1 VANLPDYNHLYE
13 AYKRGDPAGDSVQL
27 HYLAQIPDL
36 SRAEFMGLAEDIER
50 LANSYSDAARKE
62 LTLGQLGYFLPR
74 VKQAIAE
81 KPFKPTRTAS
91 GLPVNVNP
99 DDLQATQESLKSL
112 PESEVVHD
120 DNLHAIWKASQQGT
134 LASGQDTLQPGAGLS
149 PAPLPAIPQPSSQ
162 TQEQPKDDLDLSE
175 ITRWAID
182 RPNQQGGSQD
192 LSEPVAIPKVPPIQ
206 QTADQIASKTNVDSA
221 PVGMDRS
228 FVPSVVPDVSRGQ
241 GNQDI
246 ETDRLELSD
255 DDTDWETNSPQPQSG
270 IREVNEPVTSS
281 VPRVQPSQPIQ
292 TTSSDMLQASESE
305 PMQTPTVE
313 PASRGTRFL
322 DWMQRGADALGVV
335 DQTGVTDLANSTVS
349 FTRAA
354 FTRDENQQREHL
366 INAGVSMVSA
376 IPIVGDAAKLWKYNR
391 LAKQSAAAGGGV
403 NAAGQAVSVA
413 PALQTG
419 GAGGNIPPVI
429 PPVAPPAS
437 PQPGGNPSPNNPGFF
452 ARMFGGGNAN
462 PPQTQTGGAGG
473 GVPPVVPPVVP
484 PGNNGGGGFFG
495 NNISQLFGGNAAQ
508 GGSGYFA
515 NGGGFFGGGGGVN
528 APGSAAATQ
537 IPNRVMNAVN
547 QGVQGIA
554 GGAAAIGMT
563 IPGLQPFAAALGA
576 GTAALN
582 QFNAGIE
589 AVDRTNQAIIEGNRE
604 LAQLNGGLAGAYVG
618 YDART
623 FQRDIRRSEEME
635 GVMPG
640 LTEAQSDFADAQQDL
655 YGPYAQ
661 LGVVIQTQ
669 LTSAATTLIKIL
681 DWLEPFGEIIKFY
694 TDKPEGQQD
703 PFAARNAMEKGVNDF
718 IFGRKDPFINPPNPA
733 APRPPVLGQ
742 GHAPKI

>member
-1 VANLPDYNHLYE
+1 VANLPDFNQLYE

-36 SRAEFMGLAEDIER
+36 SRAEFIGLAEDIER
-50 LANSYSDAARKE
+50 LAKSYSDAARKE
-62 LTLGQLGYFLPR
+62 LTLGQLGYFLPS

-81 KPFKPTRTAS
+81 KPFKPSRDEKNE
-91 GLPVNVNP
+91 PI
-99 DDLQATQESLKSL
+99 DL
-112 PESEVVHD
+112 
-120 DNLHAIWKASQQGT
+120 
-134 LASGQDTLQPGAGLS
+134 LAAE
-149 PAPLPAIPQPSSQ
+149 APFG
-162 TQEQPKDDLDLSE
+162 DLDLSKDKAVE
-175 ITRWAID
+175 
-182 RPNQQGGSQD
+182 PEPFQGAS
-192 LSEPVAIPKVPPIQ
+192 SAIPSV
-206 QTADQIASKTNVDSA
+206 QIGESPLKQPDAVEEDNL
-221 PVGMDRS
+221 P
-228 FVPSVVPDVSRGQ
+228 VVPIVAP
-241 GNQDI
+241 
-246 ETDRLELSD
+246 E
-255 DDTDWETNSPQPQSG
+255 
-270 IREVNEPVTSS
+270 
-281 VPRVQPSQPIQ
+281 PIQ
-292 TTSSDMLQASESE
+292 TTSGDMLQASESE
-305 PMQTPTVE
+305 PMQTPPVE

-322 DWMQRGADALGVV
+322 DWMQRGADALGVI

-354 FTRDENQQREHL
+354 FSRDDNQQREHL

-391 LAKQSAAAGGGV
+391 LAQQSAAAGGGV
-403 NAAGQAVSVA
+403 NAAGQPVSVA
-413 PALQTG
+413 PVLQTG

-429 PPVAPPAS
+429 PPATPAAS
-437 PQPGGNPSPNNPGFF
+437 LQPGGNQGPSNPGFF

-473 GVPPVVPPVVP
+473 GVPPVVP

-528 APGSAAATQ
+528 APGAAAASQ

-554 GGAAAIGMT
+554 GGAAALGMT
-563 IPGLQPFAAALGA
+563 IPGLQPFAAALGV
-576 GTAALN
+576 GTEALN

-604 LAQLNGGLAGAYVG
+604 LAQLSGGLAGSYVN

-623 FQRDIRRSEEME
+623 FQRDIDRSKDME
-635 GVMPG
+635 GVLPD
-640 LTEAQSDFADAQQDL
+640 LLAKQSDFADAQQDL

-669 LTSAATTLIKIL
+669 LTVAATTLVKIL
-681 DWLEPFGEIIKFY
+681 DFLEPFGEIIRFF
-694 TDKPEGQQD
+694 TDQQIKMKD

-718 IFGRKDPFINPPNPA
+718 IFGQKNPLVNPGPVNR
-733 APRPPVLGQ
+733 PRNPGEPGGADGNV
-742 GHAPKI
+742 KRNNF